1 MAKYRLYA
9 SVLFEADSEEE
20 AIEEGKEIFGS
31 DYFDYVEL
39 ENNNDD
45 ENDEKKEEIDYQ
57 IRKEL

>member
-1 MAKYRLYA
+1 MAKYRVWA
-9 SVLFEADSEEE
+9 SAVVEADNEEE

-45 ENDEKKEEIDYQ
+45 ENDE
-57 IRKEL
+57 

>member
-9 SVLFEADSEEE
+9 SVLFETDSENE

-45 ENDEKKEEIDYQ
+45 ENDE
-57 IRKEL
+57 

>member
-39 ENNNDD
+39 ENDNDD
-45 ENDEKKEEIDYQ
+45 ENDE
-57 IRKEL
+57 